1 MSNSKRNTCS
11 EKNEDGVVEWKIE
24 IKKKKKTPNNKKHR
38 KIKRFPKF

>member
-24 IKKKKKTPNNKKHR
+24 IKKKR
-38 KIKRFPKF
+38 KLPTIKNTGK